1 MSRLLFWPMQR
12 PGRSAVLAASSWLCI
27 CSAGAA
33 ESRAAPNARAAVDS
47 RVDTTS
53 AHEAALPSSNE
64 LRKTE
69 TSGLGLS
76 AGLGSQYPI
85 VGLQAAYYVQM
96 PHSLFRVTPYAGVG
110 AGLCNTAPRGDC
122 ATGWVLGA
130 MGSWGHQHRIMFD
143 AFYGTVNAY
152 WFSFHG
158 EAPETRAV
166 PGAGL
171 AVGYEYMAFS
181 GFFVRTDV
189 GGTYAFGPPITA
201 AKNRFGLALTLIGVG
216 YKFW

>member
-1 MSRLLFWPMQR
+1 MSLSLFRSTPCA
-12 PGRSAVLAASSWLCI
+12 GRSAVLLALSAHSLCGV
-27 CSAGAA
+27 AAA
-33 ESRAAPNARAAVDS
+33 ESGAVATLESDANATGPHELSPAP
-47 RVDTTS
+47 
-53 AHEAALPSSNE
+53 SNE
-64 LRKTE
+64 PQKTE

-85 VGLQAAYYVQM
+85 VGLQAAYYVQV
-96 PHSLFRVTPYAGVG
+96 PHSLFRVTPYAGIG
-110 AGLCNTAPRGDC
+110 TGLCNTDGGGDC

-130 MGSWGHQHRIMFD
+130 MGSWGHKHRIVLDGFC
-143 AFYGTVNAY
+143 GTVNAY

-158 EAPETRAV
+158 EAPETHAAS
-166 PGAGL
+166 GAGL

-189 GGTYAFGPPITA
+189 GGTYALGPPIIA
-201 AKNRFGLALTLIGVG
+201 PKHRFGLALTLIGVG